1 MSWDSACH
9 CGAVSV
15 RLARAPE
22 ALSEC
27 NCSLCFSHGM
37 LWAYYSP
44 REVAITGETR
54 RYSRAD
60 RASPNSHLHF
70 CGTCGCATHWSATEG
85 LIERMGGAV
94 DVMGVN
100 MRLFDP
106 ARLSGLTLIFPD
118 GRNWSGEGPWV
129 MARDDA
135 VMP

>member
-1 MSWDSACH
+1 MIWQGACH
-9 CGAVSV
+9 CGAVSI
-15 RLARAPE
+15 RLARAPGE
-22 ALSEC
+22 LSEC

-44 REVAITGETR
+44 REVEIAGDTR

-129 MARDDA
+129 KARADG